1 MKTQQT
7 TPTLAE
13 QVDALEQRLAQRLAA
28 LRIEHGW
35 TLDELAQQSGVSR
48 ATLSRL
54 ENCETSPTANILGKL
69 CAVYGLSMSRILAGI
84 DEESATLI
92 PAAKQA
98 IWIDPQS
105 GFQRRMVSPASRGFK
120 MEVTEITLPP
130 KATVSYDMPTVYGT
144 ELHLWMLQGRLDLT
158 LAGTA
163 YQLKNGDCLRFHMS
177 SSAHFS
183 NPGSKPVRYALLSGD
198 P

>member
-1 MKTQQT
+1 M
-7 TPTLAE
+7 
-13 QVDALEQRLAQRLAA
+13 EQRLAHRLAA
-28 LRIEHGW
+28 LRIERGW
-35 TLDELAQQSGVSR
+35 TLDELAKQSGISR

-69 CAVYGLSMSRILAGI
+69 CAVYGLSMSRVLAGI
-84 DEESATLI
+84 DGDPANLI
-92 PAAKQA
+92 PAPKQA
-98 IWIDPQS
+98 IWVDPQS

-144 ELHLWMLQGRLDLT
+144 ELHLWMLQGTLELT

-163 YQLKNGDCLRFHMS
+163 YRLKTGDCLRFHMS
-177 SSAHFS
+177 GAAHFV
-183 NPGSKPVRYALLSGD
+183 NPDSKPVRYVLLSGE